1 MLGRDK
7 LVTKIRDAAEIGLL
21 LLVVGLALPGEQHRA
36 QASQPAATEFAT
48 PALIHNALASGEISQ
63 DLAYLYLA
71 YALGDY
77 QSLPVKFRSDLP
89 WDGTLPLRDL
99 DAGVKTMRSGA
110 LKSTVQA
117 LLSGTCGTSTANLPS
132 YATSTHFYVE
142 YGSISGGLVIQD
154 YANSLETAWG
164 TEVDQ
169 FGWAA
174 PPLVTSDPDHYHV
187 RIDDLGGGL
196 YGFVSPSGTYAGF
209 FGNNPNTSWN
219 EGDAYATCMVLNR
232 DYSGF
237 PGFASDS
244 LEATTAHEFNHS
256 IQYGYGALGSDYPVD
271 DIFIEGG
278 ATWMEDEVF
287 DASND
292 NYNYLWPTFSSCM
305 GQYLGS
311 AYPYWITFRGLTER
325 FGSGISAGGEQIMQD
340 FWELTS
346 KRQSSNLKAMNAAL
360 NNQSTTLA
368 NAFHAYAIAV
378 KFNKPCGGAYVYP
391 YCLEES
397 NGYLAK
403 AGPTPLTS
411 SIGTVGGSYTGGIE
425 DNYALNWI
433 GLPTNGGSFDV
444 TLENTS
450 SGGQL
455 HASVVCDT
463 GSTLVVNSFPS
474 LVGPGD
480 SSTLSGITPSG
491 CNSLVAVLTNQSQTA
506 DNPSF
511 CSNSSYRLGTNVAI
525 PIPKPPTNSSFYLPL
540 IGK

>member
-1 MLGRDK
+1 LATR
-7 LVTKIRDAAEIGLL
+7 IRDAAAIVLL
-21 LLVVGLALPGEQHRA
+21 LLVMGLARPSEQRQA
-36 QASQPAATEFAT
+36 QAIQPTATKFAT
-48 PALIHNALASGEISQ
+48 PGLIHSALTRGEISQ

-77 QSLPVKFRSDLP
+77 QSLPVRFRSDLP

-99 DAGVKTMRSGA
+99 TEGVRTMRSSA
-110 LKSTVQA
+110 LRSSIES
-117 LLSGTCGTSTANLPS
+117 LLSGSCGSSTANLPS
-132 YATSTHFYVE
+132 TMTSPHFLVE
-142 YGSISGGLVIQD
+142 YGTVSGGLVIQD
-154 YANSLETAWG
+154 YINSLETAWG

-174 PPLVTSDPDHYHV
+174 PPLVTSDRKHYHV

-196 YGFVSPSGTYAGF
+196 YGYVSTSGTYAGF
-209 FGNNPNTSWN
+209 FGDNPNTSWN
-219 EGDAYATCMVLNR
+219 EGDAYATCMVLNQ

-237 PGFASDS
+237 PSSPDKS
-244 LEATTAHEFNHS
+244 LDATTAHEFNHS
-256 IQYGYGALGSDYPVD
+256 IQFGYGALGSDYPVD
-271 DIFIEGG
+271 DVFAEGG

-287 DASND
+287 DNAND

-305 GQYLGS
+305 GAYPGS
-311 AYPYWITFRGLTER
+311 PYPYWITFRGMTER
-325 FGSGISAGGEQIMQD
+325 FGSGVSGGGEQIMQD

-346 KRQSSNLKAMNAAL
+346 KRQSSNLAAL
-360 NNQSTTLA
+360 NTALNNKSASLA
-368 NAFHAYAIAV
+368 NAYHAYAIAV
-378 KFNKPCGGAYVYP
+378 KFNKPCGGGYVYP

-397 NGYLAK
+397 NAYLAS
-403 AGPTPLTS
+403 AGPTPLAS
-411 SIGTVGGSYTGGIE
+411 SISAVGGSYTGGIQ

-433 GLPTNGGSFDV
+433 GLPTTGGSFDV

-463 GSTLVVNSFPS
+463 GATLVVNGFSS
-474 LVGPGD
+474 LIGPGD
-480 SSTLSGITPSG
+480 FSTLTGINPSG

-511 CSNSSYRLGTNVAI
+511 CSSSSYELSTSAAT
-525 PIPKPPTNSSFYLPL
+525 PIPKPPPDSSFYLPL